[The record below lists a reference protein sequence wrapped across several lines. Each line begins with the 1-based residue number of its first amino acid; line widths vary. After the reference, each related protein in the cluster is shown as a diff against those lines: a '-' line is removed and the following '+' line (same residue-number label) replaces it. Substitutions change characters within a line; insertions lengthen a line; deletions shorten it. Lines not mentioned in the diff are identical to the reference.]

1 MSRATSKILN
11 GQLTFIL
18 VDSRRPRPY
27 SNCAVLNTEAR
38 AQPKLMRK
46 LYSSLFV
53 IAATA
58 AMAQSLPFNFESAT
72 AGMVGYDGAT
82 FTIVPNP
89 STTGNSSA
97 NVAQIVKVNVADQ
110 WAGGKITGVTSL
122 DFSAASTSVLSMD
135 VYTTEPVGTVIKIKL
150 EAPYTGEVDAVTT
163 VSGAWHTLL
172 FDFGIPACTGSADLV
187 IMPQPFTNGGGTT
200 FYVDNIQ
207 QIAGGIATPLAGLPI
222 TFEAGATTDHFFS
235 FESAILSVVAN
246 PHQNAGNTSANVA
259 KLVRHRGA
267 PFGGSKV
274 TFTNPIDFGTHTVL
288 TMKVWT
294 SAPIGTNVTLKTEK
308 PFWGVERS
316 VQTTKTGEWETLSFD
331 FAGSLSD
338 MPTLTFLFDF
348 AAGSTNVGDGSAN
361 STFFFDDVKYAAI
374 PLSSNELALL
384 NAVRVT
390 PNPTL
395 DRWTVSAGTP
405 IRVELCDLQGKV
417 LAVAEGTENVVVDA
431 ANLPSGIYI
440 ARIHSDETVVSQ
452 RVAKH

>member
-1 MSRATSKILN
+1 
-11 GQLTFIL
+11 
-18 VDSRRPRPY
+18 
-27 SNCAVLNTEAR
+27 
-38 AQPKLMRK
+38 MRK
-46 LYSSLFV
+46 LYSSLFA

-89 STTGNSSA
+89 SATGNSSA
-97 NVAQIVKVNVADQ
+97 NVAKIVKVNVADQ

-135 VYTTEPVGTVIKIKL
+135 VYTTEPVGTVVKIKL

-172 FDFGIPACTGSADLV
+172 FDFGIPACVGSTDLV

-235 FESAILSVVAN
+235 FESAILTVVSN

-267 PFGGSKV
+267 PFGGSKI
-274 TFTNPIDFGTHTVL
+274 TFTNPIDFATHTVL
-288 TMKVWT
+288 SMKVWT

-316 VQTTKTGEWETLSFD
+316 VLTTKTGEWETLTFD

-374 PLSSNELALL
+374 PLSSDEA
-384 NAVRVT
+384 NASYEVNAS
-390 PNPTL
+390 PNPTN
-395 DRWTVSAGTP
+395 DRWTFTADTP
-405 IRVELCDLQGKV
+405 ICVEIYSLQGS
-417 LAVAEGTENVVVDA
+417 LITFDQGQRSVVISA
-431 ANLPSGIYI
+431 LELPSGIYL
-440 ARIHSDETVVSQ
+440 ARIKTNESTSIQ
-452 RVAKH
+452 RVIKF

>member
-1 MSRATSKILN
+1 
-11 GQLTFIL
+11 
-18 VDSRRPRPY
+18 
-27 SNCAVLNTEAR
+27 
-38 AQPKLMRK
+38 
-46 LYSSLFV
+46 
-53 IAATA
+53 
-58 AMAQSLPFNFESAT
+58 MAQSLPFNFESAT

-89 STTGNSSA
+89 STSGNSSA
-97 NVAQIVKVNVADQ
+97 NVAKIVKVNVADQ
-110 WAGGKITGVTSL
+110 WGGGKITGVTSL

-135 VYTTEPVGTVIKIKL
+135 VYTTELVGTVIKIKL

-163 VSGAWHTLL
+163 VSGAWHTLV
-172 FDFGIPACTGSADLV
+172 FDFGIPACTGSTDLV

-235 FESAILSVVAN
+235 FESAVLTVVSN

-267 PFGGSKV
+267 PFGGSKI
-274 TFTNPIDFGTHTVL
+274 TFANPIDFATHTVL

-316 VQTTKTGEWETLSFD
+316 VPTTKTGEWETLSFD

-348 AAGSTNVGDGSAN
+348 ATGSTNVGDGSAN

-374 PLSSNELALL
+374 PLSSDELALL
-384 NAVRVT
+384 NALRLA

-395 DRWTVSAGTP
+395 DRWTFSTSTP
-405 IRVELCDLQGKV
+405 VRIELCDLQGKV
-417 LAVAEGTENVVVDA
+417 LAEAEGTENVVLDA

-440 ARIHSDETVVSQ
+440 ARIHSGETVVSQ
-452 RVAKH
+452 RVTKR